1 MQFSGKVYNFLKW
14 FCLIALP
21 AFGVFCSV
29 VLPALKVPDEVTKVV
44 TTIIYAVATLI
55 GALIGV
61 STKSYNDSKKE

>member
-14 FCLIALP
+14 ICLIALP
-21 AFGVFCSV
+21 AIGVFCSV
-29 VLPALKVPDEVTKVV
+29 VLPVIGVPDETTKVV

-61 STKSYNDSKKE
+61 STKAYNNSKK

>member
-21 AFGVFCSV
+21 AIGVFCSV
-29 VLPALKVPDEVTKVV
+29 VLPVIGTPDETTKVI

-61 STKSYNDSKKE
+61 STKTYNDSKK

>member
-21 AFGVFCSV
+21 AIGVFCSV
-29 VLPALKVPDEVTKVV
+29 VLPVIGVTDETTKVV

-61 STKSYNDSKKE
+61 STKAYNDSKK